1 MTPPTLES
9 IARPSGAL
17 AMVAMDPRESL
28 RTMFDAAGAGRPP
41 DRALIDFKRN
51 VADVLGP
58 LASGFL
64 LDREYGFDEIRARL
78 APTAGPILAADA
90 LTQDH
95 GAPVEETGL
104 DPVVLEPDFDLRGVD
119 VCPPHDHRQPGRPR
133 CPHPCR
139 PQQHRLK
146 LHETRLLCTPNRVE
160 LSVLVEGSGRIA
172 EFTAFGTEAP
182 ARIQPTR
189 IHAALAQDAHGYRAT
204 LHGITFPSR
213 GRPTAPR
220 CT

>member
-1 MTPPTLES
+1 
-9 IARPSGAL
+9 
-17 AMVAMDPRESL
+17 
-28 RTMFDAAGAGRPP
+28 MFDAAGAGRPP

-104 DPVVLEPDFDLRGVD
+104 DPVMLEPDSTFAEWMYALHTITASQVGHD
-119 VCPPHDHRQPGRPR
+119 VLIR
-133 CPHPCR
+133 
-139 PQQHRLK
+139 
-146 LHETRLLCTPNRVE
+146 
-160 LSVLVEGSGRIA
+160 
-172 EFTAFGTEAP
+172 
-182 ARIQPTR
+182 
-189 IHAALAQDAHGYRAT
+189 AAL
-204 LHGITFPSR
+204 SS
-213 GRPTAPR
+213 TA
-220 CT
+220 

>member
-78 APTAGPILAADA
+78 APTAGLILAPRMRSRRITVHRSRRPGWTPSCLSRTSTFAEWMYAHHTMITASQVGHD
-90 LTQDH
+90 
-95 GAPVEETGL
+95 
-104 DPVVLEPDFDLRGVD
+104 VLIR
-119 VCPPHDHRQPGRPR
+119 
-133 CPHPCR
+133 
-139 PQQHRLK
+139 
-146 LHETRLLCTPNRVE
+146 
-160 LSVLVEGSGRIA
+160 
-172 EFTAFGTEAP
+172 
-182 ARIQPTR
+182 
-189 IHAALAQDAHGYRAT
+189 AAL
-204 LHGITFPSR
+204 SS
-213 GRPTAPR
+213 TA
-220 CT
+220 